1 MYWWT
6 DYIMLKQPTRHNH
19 KQMKWFVYI
28 IRCSYNSL
36 YTGITTDIKRR
47 FKEHNEQG
55 TKIAKYL
62 RGRGPLSL
70 VYSIEAESKNDALHL
85 EHEIKNMSKKE
96 KEALISTKV

>member
-1 MYWWT
+1 
-6 DYIMLKQPTRHNH
+6 MLKQPTRYNH

-28 IRCSYNSL
+28 IRCNYNSL

-55 TKIAKYL
+55 AKTAKYL

-70 VYSIEAESKNDALHL
+70 VYSIEAGSINVALHL